1 MGPRGTTQKGYLAEW
16 DNKRKTLLPEQ
27 SQWKAEDV
35 VADRVAD
42 KVEDKV
48 ESKDKVADEVADSV
62 EEDKEDDEGYV
73 YKI

>member
-27 SQWKAEDV
+27 SQWKAE
-35 VADRVAD
+35 VADRVADRVVD

-62 EEDKEDDEGYV
+62 EEDDEGYV